1 MSGRRTLR
9 GWLHLMLGSIAASAP
24 WMAPPIAAQT
34 ARDPVRLASAS
45 SATLRPGDVLRLKIW
60 REPDWS
66 GDYQVD
72 ETGKAV
78 LPRLGPTS
86 VVGVPADQLKA
97 QLVERYREF
106 LNNPAVE
113 VIPLRRISILGAV
126 RNPGMFP
133 VDPSV
138 TLGEAANIAGGPT
151 PESKR
156 NVVELRR
163 GATSRRVDL
172 NKNPELSSL
181 PLESGDQVYLPERS
195 WLSRNSTWFVST
207 LVGIA
212 GTTAYLVTR

>member
-1 MSGRRTLR
+1 MARRRTLGR
-9 GWLHLMLGSIAASAP
+9 WVYMTMIASAAL
-24 WMAPPIAAQT
+24 APGSARPAAAQT
-34 ARDPVRLASAS
+34 APREPVRLA

-86 VVGVPADQLKA
+86 VVGVPAEQLKA

-106 LNNPAVE
+106 LNNPSVE
-113 VIPLRRISILGAV
+113 VIPLRRISVLGAV

-138 TLGEAANIAGGPT
+138 TLGQAANVAGGPT

-163 GATSRRVDL
+163 GATQRRIDL
-172 NKNPELSSL
+172 SKNPELSTL
-181 PLESGDQVYLPERS
+181 ALESGDQIFVPERS

-212 GTTAYLVTR
+212 GTATYVFTR